1 MGLHKK
7 AQARGPGHTPDL
19 KICIFL
25 IFLKER
31 MTGRPPLNDLKKKI
45 EAMCRLYYLDS
56 CDLRLP
62 ENQASPF

>member
-1 MGLHKK
+1 
-7 AQARGPGHTPDL
+7 
-19 KICIFL
+19 
-25 IFLKER
+25 